1 MFLGLARFVMVMI
14 VTMVM
19 IVIVAMTMVMRVV
32 VMPMLVV
39 MIMIMMIVF
48 SGDLL
53 AAGAPLICPLQSG
66 PETMIVWTTK
76 GRQMPFKKHKPEEII
91 GKLREVEIV
100 LAQGASTA
108 EACRRIG
115 VSEQTYYRWRKEY
128 GGLKTDQ
135 ARRMKDLEKENQ
147 RLRRAISD
155 LTLDKLILQEAAKG
169 NF

>member
-1 MFLGLARFVMVMI
+1 
-14 VTMVM
+14 
-19 IVIVAMTMVMRVV
+19 
-32 VMPMLVV
+32 
-39 MIMIMMIVF
+39 
-48 SGDLL
+48 
-53 AAGAPLICPLQSG
+53 
-66 PETMIVWTTK
+66 
-76 GRQMPFKKHKPEEII
+76 MPFKKHKPEEII

-155 LTLDKLILQEAAKG
+155 LTLDKLILQEAARG

>member
-1 MFLGLARFVMVMI
+1 
-14 VTMVM
+14 
-19 IVIVAMTMVMRVV
+19 
-32 VMPMLVV
+32 
-39 MIMIMMIVF
+39 
-48 SGDLL
+48 
-53 AAGAPLICPLQSG
+53 
-66 PETMIVWTTK
+66 
-76 GRQMPFKKHKPEEII
+76 MPFKKHKPEEII

-155 LTLDKLILQEAAKG
+155 LTLDKLILQEVAKG

>member
-1 MFLGLARFVMVMI
+1 
-14 VTMVM
+14 
-19 IVIVAMTMVMRVV
+19 
-32 VMPMLVV
+32 ML
-39 MIMIMMIVF
+39 
-48 SGDLL
+48 
-53 AAGAPLICPLQSG
+53 
-66 PETMIVWTTK
+66 
-76 GRQMPFKKHKPEEII
+76 FKKHKPEEII